1 MLGKPKFKHGDLVT
15 FNIVIDNVETPII
28 GNIYIIDEYGTFEDS
43 SDVSY
48 DIMSD
53 NCLYKHIREDKV
65 SKINS

>member
-15 FNIVIDNVETPII
+15 FNIIIDNVETPII
-28 GNIYIIDEYGTFEDS
+28 GNVYIVDKYGTFEDP

-48 DIMSD
+48 DIMSND
-53 NCLYKHIREDKV
+53 CLYKHVGEKMV